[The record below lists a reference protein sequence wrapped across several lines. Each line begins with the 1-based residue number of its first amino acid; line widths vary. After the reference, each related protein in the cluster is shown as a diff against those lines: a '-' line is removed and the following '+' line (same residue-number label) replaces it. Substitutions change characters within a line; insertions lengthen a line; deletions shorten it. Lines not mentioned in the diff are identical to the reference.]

1 MEMEIIDGGHNMFNV
16 VVKKKKI
23 LLVPLVPP
31 LIFSE
36 GDVQN

>member
-23 LLVPLVPP
+23 LLVLLVPP